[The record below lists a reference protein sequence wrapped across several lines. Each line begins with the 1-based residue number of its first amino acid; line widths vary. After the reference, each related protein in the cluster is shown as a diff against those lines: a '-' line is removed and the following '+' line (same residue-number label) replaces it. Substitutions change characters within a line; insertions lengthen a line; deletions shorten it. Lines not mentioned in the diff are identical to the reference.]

1 MVPTSIVRQ
10 ANEDQTPSSM
20 MAWRVHEF
28 GPADVMGYERVSRLG
43 RESGGP
49 QPELQDQVL
58 PVNFHP
64 RDAKEITTPAG
75 Q

>member
-1 MVPTSIVRQ
+1 
-10 ANEDQTPSSM
+10 M

-28 GPADVMGYERVSRLG
+28 GPADVMGYERVSRPG